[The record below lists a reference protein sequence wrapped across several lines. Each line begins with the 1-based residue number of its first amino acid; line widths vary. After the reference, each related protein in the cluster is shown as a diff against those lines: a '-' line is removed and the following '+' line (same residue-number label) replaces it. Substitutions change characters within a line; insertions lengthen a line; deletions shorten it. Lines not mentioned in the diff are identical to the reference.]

1 VEQELRMA
9 VLEALSQ
16 RPPGYG
22 YELLELPGRAADDVE
37 RTVIQLFREGLVS
50 AHHIPHGFGPG
61 RDRVDPSTL
70 TDKGHAEIQRLRND
84 RSREA

>member
-1 VEQELRMA
+1 LEHELRMA
-9 VLEALSQ
+9 VLEALAQ
-16 RPPGYG
+16 RPPGFG
-22 YELLELPGRAADDVE
+22 YELLKLPGRAGDDVE

-70 TDKGHAEIQRLRND
+70 TDQGRAEIQRLRDD
-84 RSREA
+84 RSRGA